1 MISRQTTLY
10 LRVAEAKNLLAKDFN
25 GKSDPYCVIK
35 VDNVIIARTATVYK
49 TLDPLWGE
57 EFILHMPSGFHNL
70 SLYIYDAD
78 KVR

>member
-1 MISRQTTLY
+1 MMRMM
-10 LRVAEAKNLLAKDFN
+10 VF
-25 GKSDPYCVIK
+25 CVSSC
-35 VDNVIIARTATVYK
+35 RTATVYK

-78 KVR
+78 KVS